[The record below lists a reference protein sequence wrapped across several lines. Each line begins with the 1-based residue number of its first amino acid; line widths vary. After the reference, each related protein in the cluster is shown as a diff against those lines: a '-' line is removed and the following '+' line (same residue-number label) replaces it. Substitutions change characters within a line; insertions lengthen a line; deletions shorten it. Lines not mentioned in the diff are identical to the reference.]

1 MSYQLFVCI
10 LKKSCTFE
18 AIYFIFIVMDTEEK
32 IVKCLNCGKEYTG
45 NFCPYCGQKAK
56 TKRLKLREI
65 LADLANSIIGG
76 DNKFVNTLRDLCCRP
91 GHLVREYLQGHRSKF
106 YNPLQMLIWIVT
118 IYAVLSFVIGN
129 DPFGFAGVPA
139 DKIVPKGDTP
149 EKAFVAFLGNTVN
162 FISYNKL
169 YYSVFLGITLIVPY
183 RIAFRK
189 HKISRPDGAELP
201 LNYTEQFYTI
211 LYESCME
218 MLLATLLLPFSLIKG
233 SEAILNEINSYADFL
248 FTLIVYKQLY
258 CISWWKCIRRNV
270 AAFFIWLVYV
280 AVIAIAVFGLL
291 YVIYFLISGRKE
303 MEINFQ

>member
-45 NFCPYCGQKAK
+45 NFCPDCGQKAK

-91 GHLVREYLQGHRSKF
+91 GHMVREYLQGHRCQY

-118 IYAVLSFVIGN
+118 IYAVLSFVIGI

-139 DKIVPKGDTP
+139 DKVIPKGETP
-149 EKAFVAFLGNTVN
+149 WKAFVAFLTNTWN
-162 FISYNKL
+162 YIYYNKL
-169 YYSVFLGITLIVPY
+169 YCSILFGISLIVPY
-183 RIAFRK
+183 RIAFRN

-211 LYESCME
+211 MYESCME
-218 MLLATLLLPFSLIKG
+218 MLMATLLLPLAFIKG
-233 SEAILNEINSYADFL
+233 SENILKNINNISDFL
-248 FTLIVYKQLY
+248 FSLIIYKQLY
-258 CISWWKCIRRNV
+258 CIGWWKCIRLNLAV
-270 AAFFIWLVYV
+270 FLVWLVFIIILV
-280 AVIAIAVFGLL
+280 TVLFLLSFAIFAL
-291 YVIYFLISGRKE
+291 IYGTDKI
-303 MEINFQ
+303 EI

>member
-1 MSYQLFVCI
+1 
-10 LKKSCTFE
+10 
-18 AIYFIFIVMDTEEK
+18 MDTEEI
-32 IVKCLNCGKEYTG
+32 IVKCLNCGNEYTG
-45 NFCPYCGQKAK
+45 NFCPNCGQKAK

-65 LADLANSIIGG
+65 LADFANSIIGG
-76 DNKFVNTLRDLCCRP
+76 DNKFANTLRGMCCRP
-91 GHLVREYLQGHRSKF
+91 GHMVKEYLQGHRCQY
-106 YNPLQMLIWIVT
+106 YNPLQMLIWIVS
-118 IYAVLSFVIGN
+118 IYAVLSFAIGN

-149 EKAFVAFLGNTVN
+149 EKAFVAFVGNAVN

-233 SEAILNEINSYADFL
+233 SEVILNGINDYADFL

-258 CISWWKCIRRNV
+258 CISWWKCIRLNLAV
-270 AAFFIWLVYV
+270 LIIWLIYV
-280 AVIAIAVFGLL
+280 AVIAIAVFCLL
-291 YVIYFLISGRKE
+291 YAIYFLISGRKE